1 MLITPSALTGF
12 ITIIRTKNYETPDEL
27 ARSGIGERG
36 EGVGGL
42 CEFLWVIQ
50 NIDPF
55 YSLGREVSAV
65 DACMRSQGI
74 LFNYAGEGGDIG
86 SRTLNKD

>member
-27 ARSGIGERG
+27 ARSGIGEGRRG
-36 EGVGGL
+36 GGL
-42 CEFLWVIQ
+42 CEFLRVIQ

-74 LFNYAGEGGDIG
+74 LFNYTGDGGGEGGVKLD
-86 SRTLNKD
+86 LEL

>member
-1 MLITPSALTGF
+1 MSKVRNRRKG
-12 ITIIRTKNYETPDEL
+12 IR
-27 ARSGIGERG
+27 
-36 EGVGGL
+36 GL

-55 YSLGREVSAV
+55 YSLGREVSTV